1 MGTNYYAL
9 TVLDECE
16 SCGREGRKVHLG
28 KTSAGWPPI
37 LRLRQA
43 EGELP
48 GIESYVA
55 WERFVRSEFIVHLE
69 DEYGEHYSPSQ
80 LIERLERV
88 YQKWPKVPDEYY
100 WYRFP
105 SDAFE
110 KTLENGWRGLSR
122 EFS

>member
-16 SCGREGRKVHLG
+16 ACGREGRKVHLG
-28 KTSAGWPPI
+28 KTSAGWPPL

-55 WERFVRSEFIVHLE
+55 WERFVRSQFIVHLE
-69 DEYGEHYSPSQ
+69 DEYGERYSPSQ
-80 LIERLERV
+80 LIARFERAYERSSEA
-88 YQKWPKVPDEYY
+88 PNFGP
-100 WYRFP
+100 
-105 SDAFE
+105 FE
-110 KTLENGWRGLSR
+110 KTLENGWRGLAR